1 MSKVLSF
8 SLKLGK
14 VCLLCLAFI
23 SVPLWLNAD
32 TQKHKLLLN
41 EFVSLIPLWEVPL
54 NSPSNIIGDEGLG
67 YGHYQIHQIMVDDY
81 NRITG
86 QDLLH
91 EDVFDTRVG
100 WAVAHTVLAHYS
112 KHIHSLG
119 QEVKV
124 DHWLFIWNGGGAA
137 WKRVDSPIDD
147 QKQKNLERYRARAR
161 IFIHEYLKNKYAKLA
176 IETNTHKNING
187 KEKRRQPSERTQV

>member
-1 MSKVLSF
+1 MWMASSF
-8 SLKLGK
+8 YQRFAK
-14 VCLLCLAFI
+14 VCLLCLAFTLA
-23 SVPLWLNAD
+23 PLWLNANTKKYQLD
-32 TQKHKLLLN
+32 LN

-54 NSPSNIIGDEGLG
+54 NSPTDIIGDEGLG
-67 YGHYQIHQIMVDDY
+67 YGYYQIHQIMVDDY

-86 QDLLH
+86 HDLAH

-124 DHWLFIWNGGGAA
+124 DHWLFIWNGGGGA
-137 WKRVDSPIDD
+137 WKRVDNPVDD

-161 IFIHEYLKNKYAKLA
+161 IIIHEYLKNKYAKLA
-176 IETNTHKNING
+176 IEANTNKNING
-187 KEKRRQPSERTQV
+187 KEKGRQPKKRT